1 MKWMSD
7 GKEYYSILANA
18 CGYILIEL
26 MSDTLSVL
34 DTDTLMEFPYQRMTF
49 ANWNS
54 DLQSGDYITPV
65 RVSRA
70 ISSAGVVDRFYM
82 EILGSQEIYKA

>member
-1 MKWMSD
+1 MKWMS
-7 GKEYYSILANA
+7 GAKEYYSILANA

-34 DTDTLMEFPYQRMTF
+34 DTDTLMQFSYQRMTF
-49 ANWNS
+49 NNWNS

-65 RVSRA
+65 YADSWEP
-70 ISSAGVVDRFYM
+70 GN
-82 EILGSQEIYKA
+82 L